1 MYEHRYV
8 CMYVC
13 ILLICVKAT
22 HGEHAYSTH
31 RWWHAGGGES
41 WCMRALGSRS
51 EVVVVKL
58 HVAGAVE
65 GVVLVHVVL
74 VRRVVQLL
82 VRVIVN
88 VMLVSK

>member
-1 MYEHRYV
+1 
-8 CMYVC
+8 
-13 ILLICVKAT
+13 
-22 HGEHAYSTH
+22 
-31 RWWHAGGGES
+31 
-41 WCMRALGSRS
+41 MRALGSRS

-88 VMLVSK
+88 VMLVACLMYVSVCCGDLLPASANT

>member
-1 MYEHRYV
+1 
-8 CMYVC
+8 
-13 ILLICVKAT
+13 
-22 HGEHAYSTH
+22 
-31 RWWHAGGGES
+31 
-41 WCMRALGSRS
+41 MRALGSRS